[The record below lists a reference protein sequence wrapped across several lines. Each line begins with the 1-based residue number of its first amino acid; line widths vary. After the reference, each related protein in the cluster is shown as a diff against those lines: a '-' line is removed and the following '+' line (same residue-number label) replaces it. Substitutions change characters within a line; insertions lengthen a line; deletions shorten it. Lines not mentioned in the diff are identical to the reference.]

1 MKTNPHFTAKQ
12 IILFITYAI
21 LLYLGLTHISTL
33 GNIVSWLVAILQPI
47 IIGCVTAFILNVVM
61 GLFKRKLFGKMERS
75 RHKAVRAMCMPLC
88 VFCTVLCVI
97 AFLLLIIF
105 MIIPQVTAALTTLI
119 DKLPQSAKQFKTV
132 LVTQMTEWSIP
143 QNIIDNVASFS
154 LDWKKVIDLI
164 TNFID
169 GNQIETVVS
178 GAFVATTSVISTATN
193 FFLGVIIAI
202 YILAKKE
209 RFMFYVHC
217 ILKLIIPKKYHE
229 ENFRIFSL
237 AKRSC
242 ANFLTGQLL
251 EAIIIGVLCTV
262 LLAVLKFPYP
272 AAIGVLVGITAL
284 IPIIGAWI
292 GGGVGLLL
300 VWVDAPEKAI
310 WFLVF
315 IIALQFVEGQF
326 IYPKVVGDSLGLPGL
341 VVLLAVILGTSFGG
355 ITGIFIAVPLSAI
368 LYTLLKEAIEAR
380 NYHYQPKN
388 TCGIPTLSARN
399 NDSPKEESYDTLA
412 EAIDNLQE
420 LPDTENI
427 VDTPQ
432 CSGNTHDADV
442 SQND

>member
-1 MKTNPHFTAKQ
+1 MKTNQHFTTKQ

-21 LLYLGLTHISTL
+21 LLYLGLTHISAL
-33 GNIVSWLVAILQPI
+33 SNIFSWLTAILQPI
-47 IIGCVTAFILNVVM
+47 IIGCVIAFILNVVLN
-61 GLFKRKLFGKMERS
+61 LFKCKLFGKLERS
-75 RHKAVRAMCMPLC
+75 KHKAVRAICMPLC
-88 VFCTVLCVI
+88 AICTILCVI
-97 AFLLLIIF
+97 IFMLLIIF

-119 DKLPQSAKQFKTV
+119 DKLPQSATQLKNL
-132 LVTQMTEWSIP
+132 LVTQMTKWSIP

-154 LDWKKVIDLI
+154 LDFEKIIAFI
-164 TNFID
+164 TSFID
-169 GNQIETVVS
+169 GKQIETVVS

-202 YILAKKE
+202 YILVQKK

-217 ILKLIIPKKYHE
+217 ILKLILPEKYHE
-229 ENFRIFSL
+229 EGFRIFHL

-242 ANFLTGQLL
+242 ANFLTGQML

-262 LLAVLKFPYP
+262 LLAILQFPYP
-272 AAIGVLVGITAL
+272 TAIGVLVGITAL

-380 NYHYQPKN
+380 NYHYQPKSHDA
-388 TCGIPTLSARN
+388 ILTLSAES
-399 NDSPKEESYDTLA
+399 NDSPKEESCDHLV
-412 EAIDNLQE
+412 EAIVDSPESIDNE
-420 LPDTENI
+420 KTAEN
-427 VDTPQ
+427 
-432 CSGNTHDADV
+432 G
-442 SQND
+442 

>member
-1 MKTNPHFTAKQ
+1 MPEGFSLYERKEISMKTNQHFTAKQ

-33 GNIVSWLVAILQPI
+33 SHIFSWLTAILQPI
-47 IIGCVTAFILNVVM
+47 IVGCVIAFILNVVLN
-61 GLFKRKLFGKMERS
+61 LFKYKLFGGLQHSK
-75 RHKAVRAMCMPLC
+75 HKAARAICMPLC
-88 VFCTVLCVI
+88 VLCTVLCVI
-97 AFLLLIIF
+97 AFVLLIVF
-105 MIIPQVTAALTTLI
+105 MIIPQVTAALTALI
-119 DKLPQSAKQFKTV
+119 DKLPQSTTQLKN
-132 LVTQMTEWSIP
+132 LLITQMTKWSIP
-143 QNIIDNVASFS
+143 QNIIEQVASFS
-154 LDWKKVIDLI
+154 LDFEKIIDFI

-169 GNQIETVVS
+169 GKQIETVVS

-202 YILAKKE
+202 YILVQKE

-217 ILKLIIPKKYHE
+217 ILKLILPEKYHTE
-229 ENFRIFSL
+229 GFRIFHL

-242 ANFLTGQLL
+242 ENFLTGQML
-251 EAIIIGVLCTV
+251 EAIIIGVLCTI
-262 LLAVLKFPYP
+262 LLAVLQFPYP
-272 AAIGVLVGITAL
+272 TAIGVLVGVTAL

-388 TCGIPTLSARN
+388 KNAIPTPPTESN
-399 NDSPKEESYDTLA
+399 HPPKEEASDHLA
-412 EAIDNLQE
+412 EAIVGLPESIDN
-420 LPDTENI
+420 ENT
-427 VDTPQ
+427 VE
-432 CSGNTHDADV
+432 C
-442 SQND
+442 